1 MADYYPLIAKAV
13 TGLEKS
19 TGEARR
25 ALYDRARTAL
35 LAQLRGV
42 EPALTEQEITRERLA
57 LEEAVRKVEA
67 EAARRSRND
76 PPPPTRPEP
85 RQEPRAEPRQEPR
98 AEPRQEPRAEQPV
111 EPPPRAAAPPRPES
125 SPRYDPRTPRP
136 APAVRPEVAHPD
148 DHDDDRAETEETRP
162 AVPLSAASAR
172 PAPEPRQVPRRP
184 GAGEAPRAERPR
196 WSPGGGP
203 SLSDKGL
210 KGFRDVVAETE
221 TLGSATAQ
229 AAKNVRAYQAATS
242 AEFDR
247 VEPRSEMR
255 QEPRVE
261 PRQEPRLEPRPEP
274 RLDSRAEMRAEARG
288 EPRLEPEP
296 ARPSSRRPSPR
307 DAEKLLG
314 REPVAE
320 PSRGREMREPRRGRD
335 AEPPRVSARRPEP
348 PLPPPLDEPGEPPV
362 DDTDYDFDTAVPP
375 EYPTRAPSSMVRQED
390 VRARAPAP
398 PRAPRAERAPERK
411 PDRKAERKPVA
422 RAVPGAPR
430 AWKKVVVL
438 SITVLLVLAVVG
450 VAVWK
455 GPGIWAAIRST
466 PNVGRTTD
474 QTSPDS
480 GGRTKIAERAPS
492 APLGAGDGAMV
503 AQKVVLYEEDQANPS
518 GKQFVGSAVW
528 RTDRV
533 PPGPGQRPEVA
544 VRADIEIPE
553 QKIAIRW
560 SLRRNDDKSLPASH
574 TVEIMFTLPADFPHG
589 GISNIPGVLMK
600 QGETTRGVPLNGVA
614 VKVTTNFFLIG
625 LSSVDADMQRNI
637 QLLKE
642 RSWFDIPVVYGDG
655 KRAIIAIEKGTPGE
669 RAFTDA
675 FAAWGQ

>member
-1 MADYYPLIAKAV
+1 
-13 TGLEKS
+13 
-19 TGEARR
+19 
-25 ALYDRARTAL
+25 
-35 LAQLRGV
+35 
-42 EPALTEQEITRERLA
+42 
-57 LEEAVRKVEA
+57 
-67 EAARRSRND
+67 
-76 PPPPTRPEP
+76 
-85 RQEPRAEPRQEPR
+85 
-98 AEPRQEPRAEQPV
+98 
-111 EPPPRAAAPPRPES
+111 
-125 SPRYDPRTPRP
+125 
-136 APAVRPEVAHPD
+136 
-148 DHDDDRAETEETRP
+148 
-162 AVPLSAASAR
+162 
-172 PAPEPRQVPRRP
+172 VPRRP
-184 GAGEAPRAERPR
+184 GPGGEAPRAERPR

-229 AAKNVRAYQAATS
+229 AAKNVRAYQAATN

-247 VEPRSEMR
+247 AEARPEPRL
-255 QEPRVE
+255 
-261 PRQEPRLEPRPEP
+261 EPRLEPRPEP
-274 RLDSRAEMRAEARG
+274 RLEGRAEMRTEARG

-335 AEPPRVSARRPEP
+335 AEPPRPSARRPEP
-348 PLPPPLDEPGEPPV
+348 PPPPLDEPEEPPV
-362 DDTDYDFDTAVPP
+362 EDYELDTTVPP
-375 EYPTRAPSSMVRQED
+375 EYPTRPPSSMVRQED
-390 VRARAPAP
+390 VRARAPAA
-398 PRAPRAERAPERK
+398 PRAPRPERAPERK
-411 PDRKAERKPVA
+411 PDRKSDRKQAA
-422 RAVPGAPR
+422 RALPGAPR
-430 AWKKVVVL
+430 AARPWKKIAAI
-438 SITVLLVLAVVG
+438 SITVLLVLAVAA
-450 VAVWK
+450 VAIWK
-455 GPGIWAAIRST
+455 GPGIIAAIRSA

-474 QTSPDS
+474 QSAPDS
-480 GGRTKIAERAPS
+480 GARTKISERAPS
-492 APLGAGDGAMV
+492 APLGGSEGAMV

-533 PPGPGQRPEVA
+533 PPGPGQKPEVT

-553 QKIAIRW
+553 QKISIRW

-589 GISNIPGVLMK
+589 GITNIPGVLMK

-625 LSSVDADMQRNI
+625 LSAVDADMQRNI

-642 RSWFDIPVVYGDG
+642 RSWFDVPVVYGDG

-669 RAFTDA
+669 RAFTEA